1 MTKTALTKFERLE
14 ASGLWRPDPEAQRR
28 DVIVSIGEATL
39 TISDLQDRPLAHW
52 SLPAVAR
59 LNKGKRPAIYAPDG
73 DPSGDPG
80 ETLELDESEAHMID
94 AIESLRAA
102 IDRGRPRPGRLRLV
116 TLSVSFASVAAL
128 ALFWLPGAL
137 LDHTLGVVPKVKRV
151 EIGRTL
157 ETELTRL
164 TGRPCRGVLAS
175 PALARLATRLDVPRL
190 VVLRGGVQQS
200 LHLPGGTILL
210 NRAIVED
217 FEEPDIAAGYILAA
231 KADAAQYDPLRAL
244 LESHGPLTT
253 LRLLTTG
260 TLPEATLR
268 AHAEEM
274 VLRAPTSP
282 DPERL
287 LGLFRDYDV
296 KSTPYAYAL
305 DPSGESTLPLIEA
318 DPYETS
324 PRPVL
329 SDGDWVALQG
339 ICGG

>member
-14 ASGLWRPDPEAQRR
+14 ASGLWRAAPDAQRR
-28 DVIVSIGEATL
+28 DVIISIGEATL

-52 SLPAVAR
+52 SLPAVSR

-73 DPSGDPG
+73 DPG
-80 ETLELDESEAHMID
+80 ETLELDESEAHMIE

-102 IDRGRPRPGRLRLV
+102 IDRRRPRPGRLRLV
-116 TLSVSFASVAAL
+116 TLSASIASVAAL
-128 ALFWLPGAL
+128 AVFWLPGAL
-137 LDHTLGVVPKVKRV
+137 LDHTLSVVPDAKRI
-151 EIGRTL
+151 EIGQEL
-157 ETELTRL
+157 EREMTRL
-164 TGRPCRGVLAS
+164 TGEPCRGLLAT
-175 PALARLATRLDVPRL
+175 PALARLAERLDVPRL
-190 VVLRGGVQQS
+190 GVLRGGVRET
-200 LHLPGGTILL
+200 LPLPGGTILL

-217 FEEPDIAAGYILAA
+217 YEEPDVAAGYVLAA
-231 KADAAQYDPLRAL
+231 KADAAARDPLRLL
-244 LESHGPLTT
+244 LEAHGPLTT

-260 TLPEATLR
+260 ALPENTLR

-274 VLRAPTSP
+274 ALATPPR
-282 DPERL
+282 PESETL
-287 LGLFRDYDV
+287 LGLFTKFEV

-318 DPYETS
+318 DPFETS

>member
-14 ASGLWRPDPEAQRR
+14 ASGLWRPDPDAQRR

-52 SLPAVAR
+52 SLPAIAR
-59 LNKGKRPAIYAPDG
+59 LNKGQRPAIYAPD
-73 DPSGDPG
+73 GDPG

-102 IDRGRPRPGRLRLV
+102 IDRRRPRPGRLRLV
-116 TLSVSFASVAAL
+116 TLTASIASVAAL
-128 ALFWLPGAL
+128 AVFWLPGAL
-137 LDHTLGVVPKVKRV
+137 LDHTLSVVPDAKRV
-151 EIGRTL
+151 EIGQHL
-157 ETELTRL
+157 EREMTRL
-164 TGRPCRGVLAS
+164 TGEPCHGMLAT
-175 PALARLATRLDVPRL
+175 PALSRLAERLDVSRL
-190 VVLRGGVQQS
+190 VVLRGGVPEG
-200 LHLPGGTILL
+200 LPLPGGTILL
-210 NRAIVED
+210 NRTIVED
-217 FEEPDIAAGYILAA
+217 FEEPDVAAGYVLAA
-231 KADAAQYDPLRAL
+231 KAEAAARDPLRAL
-244 LESHGPLTT
+244 LEAHGPLTT

-260 TLPEATLR
+260 ALPEGTLR

-274 VLRAPTSP
+274 ALSAPP
-282 DPERL
+282 RPEAETL
-287 LGLFRDYDV
+287 LGLFAEYDV

-318 DPYETS
+318 DPFETS

>member
-1 MTKTALTKFERLE
+1 MSKTALTKFERLE
-14 ASGLWRPDPEAQRR
+14 ASGLWRPAPDAQRR
-28 DVIVSIGEATL
+28 DVIISIGEATL

-52 SLPAVAR
+52 SLPAVSR

-73 DPSGDPG
+73 DAG
-80 ETLELDESEAHMID
+80 ETLELAENEAEMIE

-102 IDRGRPRPGRLRLV
+102 IDRRRPRPGRLRLV
-116 TLSVSFASVAAL
+116 TLTASIASVAAL
-128 ALFWLPGAL
+128 AVFWLPGAL
-137 LDHTLGVVPKVKRV
+137 LDHTLSVVPKAKRV
-151 EIGRTL
+151 EIGRQI

-164 TGRPCRGVLAS
+164 TGAPCRGMLAT
-175 PALARLATRLDVPRL
+175 PALTRLAARLDVPRL
-190 VVLRGGVQQS
+190 VVLRGGVRET
-200 LHLPGGTILL
+200 LALPGGAILL

-217 FEEPDIAAGYILAA
+217 FEEPDVAAGYVLAA
-231 KADAAQYDPLRAL
+231 KADAAAHDPLRVL
-244 LESHGPLTT
+244 LEAQGPLTT

-260 TLPEATLR
+260 SLPEETLR
-268 AHAEEM
+268 GHAEDA
-274 VLRAPTSP
+274 VLAPAKHG
-282 DPERL
+282 DPEAL
-287 LGLFRDYDV
+287 LGLFSQYEV

-318 DPYETS
+318 DPFETS

>member
-14 ASGLWRPDPEAQRR
+14 ASGLWRPAPDAQRR

-39 TISDLQDRPLAHW
+39 TISDMQDRPLAHW

-73 DPSGDPG
+73 DPG
-80 ETLELDESEAHMID
+80 ETLELAESEAHMIE

-102 IDRGRPRPGRLRLV
+102 IDRRRPRPGRLRLV
-116 TLSVSFASVAAL
+116 TLTASIASVAAL
-128 ALFWLPGAL
+128 TVFWLPGAL
-137 LDHTLGVVPKVKRV
+137 LDHTLSVVPQAKRI
-151 EIGRTL
+151 EIGQQL
-157 ETELTRL
+157 ENELTRL
-164 TGRPCRGVLAS
+164 TGEPCHSMLAT
-175 PALARLATRLDVPRL
+175 PALTRLAERLEVPRL
-190 VVLRGGVQQS
+190 VVLRGGVQDT
-200 LHLPGGTILL
+200 LALPGGAVLL

-217 FEEPDIAAGYILAA
+217 FEDPDVAAGYVLAA
-231 KADAAQYDPLRAL
+231 KADAVERDPLQVL
-244 LESHGPLTT
+244 LEAQGTLTT

-260 TLPEATLR
+260 ALPEDTLR
-268 AHAEEM
+268 THAEALVVEP
-274 VLRAPTSP
+274 RPEA
-282 DPERL
+282 DPEIL
-287 LGLFRDYDV
+287 LGLFTYYEV

-305 DPSGESTLPLIEA
+305 DPSGENTLSLIEA
-318 DPYETS
+318 DPFETS

>member
-14 ASGLWRPDPEAQRR
+14 ASGLWRPAPDAQRR

-39 TISDLQDRPLAHW
+39 TITDLQDRPLAHW

-73 DPSGDPG
+73 DPG
-80 ETLELDESEAHMID
+80 ETLELAESEAHMIE

-102 IDRGRPRPGRLRLV
+102 IDRRRPRPGRLRLL
-116 TLSVSFASVAAL
+116 TLTASIASVVAL
-128 ALFWLPGAL
+128 VVFWLPGAL
-137 LDHTLGVVPKVKRV
+137 LDHTLSVVPQAKRV
-151 EIGRTL
+151 EIGRQL
-157 ETELTRL
+157 QAELTRL
-164 TGRPCRGVLAS
+164 TGEPCHNMLAT
-175 PALARLATRLDVPRL
+175 PALARLALRLEVPRL
-190 VVLRGGVQQS
+190 VVLRGGVQDT
-200 LHLPGGTILL
+200 LALPGGSVLL

-217 FEEPDIAAGYILAA
+217 FEEPDVAAGYVLAA
-231 KADAAQYDPLRAL
+231 KANAAAHDPLRVL
-244 LESHGPLTT
+244 LDTQGTLTT

-260 TLPEATLR
+260 ALPPEALR
-268 AHAEEM
+268 SHAEALVVEPGPK
-274 VLRAPTSP
+274 A
-282 DPERL
+282 DPEIL
-287 LGLFRDYDV
+287 LGLFSHYEV

-305 DPSGESTLPLIEA
+305 DPSGESTLTLIEA
-318 DPYETS
+318 DPFETS